1 MADLETVP
9 TVGNRFI
16 STHDGVCQYVFNRDG
31 GGEIITTAEYME
43 GDCLIIRPLGDTLEI
58 LAQWCS
64 DTWERYH
71 VRFPDGETSVEGDA
85 PVVQI
90 GNVTAVPQ
98 PAAEQ
103 VRLTSTVGGVARV
116 VDAMGRVH
124 AAMMFDNVDR
134 QVTVEVANYPQGT
147 YYLVG
152 QGIRGSFVV
161 IR

>member
-1 MADLETVP
+1 
-9 TVGNRFI
+9 
-16 STHDGVCQYVFNRDG
+16 
-31 GGEIITTAEYME
+31 
-43 GDCLIIRPLGDTLEI
+43 
-58 LAQWCS
+58 
-64 DTWERYH
+64 
-71 VRFPDGETSVEGDA
+71 
-85 PVVQI
+85 
-90 GNVTAVPQ
+90 VTAVPQ

-124 AAMMFDNVDR
+124 ASLMFDNVDR